1 MALDDGD
8 EDMALVQ
15 TDVALADPE
24 GLTGEMATALG
35 GDAGIAVDEGSELSH
50 ELNDNRTTEFE
61 KHTMQAREASRI
73 DPETARD
80 SGVEDLQHNP
90 PGLKD
95 QTAPQERD
103 PREHMAELKPEAT
116 PSRNQTV
123 SQEGRPED
131 MAEPK
136 GEATS
141 PRLQAAWV
149 NDAVL
154 AAKANKKVRIS
165 LSYVHD

>member
-1 MALDDGD
+1 MV
-8 EDMALVQ
+8 LVQ
-15 TDVALADPE
+15 PNSAVADSEVPPS
-24 GLTGEMATALG
+24 EMATALG
-35 GDAGIAVDEGSELSH
+35 GDAKIEVDEAS
-50 ELNDNRTTEFE
+50 DRTAEFE
-61 KHTMQAREASRI
+61 QHAAQVREESRN
-73 DPETARD
+73 DDSAATTD
-80 SGVEDLQHNP
+80 SGIEDLQHNS
-90 PGLKD
+90 PGHLKE
-95 QTAPQERD
+95 QIAPQERD

-136 GEATS
+136 GEATP

-149 NDAVL
+149 NEAVL
-154 AAKANKKVRIS
+154 AAKVTKKVRSS